1 MMKVKKKKVLMLRL
15 KLIKRSEKSSND
27 SIVNVIIIFLIFTSH
42 VVFLQV
48 HRIHAKSDS
57 YFIPSFIS

>member
-1 MMKVKKKKVLMLRL
+1 MLRL